1 MRLRQCSDRS
11 IWLKA
16 SSAAPWR
23 ALPPMAQKRKTLK
36 SFSAGAP
43 PMAPKKKPVKLLATP
58 LFFGQL
64 AKQAEVPVKDVKKVI
79 RSLPAVVSN
88 ELTSKGKTKV
98 PGLGIFKVRT
108 VPSRPATKM
117 KMFGKLVDVAARSSR
132 TKVVA
137 FPAKELTERAL
148 P

>member
-1 MRLRQCSDRS
+1 
-11 IWLKA
+11 
-16 SSAAPWR
+16 
-23 ALPPMAQKRKTLK
+23 MAQKRKTLK

-43 PMAPKKKPVKLLATP
+43 PMAPQKKPVKLLATP

-88 ELTSKGKTKV
+88 ELSSKGKTKV

-117 KMFGKLVDVAARSSR
+117 KMFGKMVEVAARSSR
-132 TKVVA
+132 RKVVA
-137 FPAKELTERAL
+137 FPVKELTEGAL
-148 P
+148 Q

>member
-23 ALPPMAQKRKTLK
+23 ALPHMAQKRKTLK
-36 SFSAGAP
+36 SCPAP
-43 PMAPKKKPVKLLATP
+43 PMAPKKKTLKLLATP

-64 AKQAEVPVKDVKKVI
+64 AEQAAVSVKDAKKVI
-79 RSLPAVVSN
+79 RSLQAVVSN
-88 ELTSKGKTKV
+88 ELSSKGKTRV

-108 VPSRPATKM
+108 VPARPATKM
-117 KMFGKLVDVAARSSR
+117 KMFGKVVEVAARSSR
-132 TKVVA
+132 KKVVA
-137 FPAKELTERAL
+137 FPVKELTEGAL
-148 P
+148 Q